1 MNVPA
6 SSSANRAEAARL
18 SAAISVM
25 RFPLMVAVVCI
36 HAYLPA
42 GSVAAAADA
51 GAYRGLYAWLA
62 DGVAR
67 TAVPLCFWISGYL
80 YFLHTPRLSA
90 ADYAGKLWRRART
103 LGVPYVAW
111 NAVAVAVGYVCYATL
126 YHVRPPMLHWSA
138 AQWLSVWWN
147 YRGGMPYDYPLWYV
161 RNLMLMTVAA
171 PAVALALRR
180 RPGLVV
186 GALAAL
192 WLWRGTNEWATLCFF
207 AAGAAQALHPTG
219 CTRGLSRYA
228 AVCAAGYAVV
238 CALMAADVP
247 GPWPPAACRGL
258 TLWGMAAIMALAL
271 RCGAR
276 LSPRAGAGR
285 ARASFW
291 LYAAHAVVLAPVRHL
306 LLRHVH
312 PASGAGLVAT
322 YVALVILTVGLT
334 QALYA
339 LTNRVLPRLAGWLCG
354 SR

>member
-36 HAYLPA
+36 HACLPA
-42 GSVAAAADA
+42 GIVAAAADA

-80 YFLHTPRLSA
+80 YFLHAPRLSA

-258 TLWGMAAIMALAL
+258 TLWGMAAVMALAL

-276 LSPRAGAGR
+276 LSPRAGAGL

-339 LTNRVLPRLAGWLCG
+339 LTSRMLPRLANWLCG